1 MIHEEVLTMRAI
13 RSQSPVIPH
22 KEDVPIAPAKSTGFS
37 WDWLGLVP
45 FFAFA
50 FMFLFLPSVSIFI
63 RSFEA
68 PGGGF
73 TFNNLIALVTQR
85 DLINAY
91 KTSLTIS
98 LITAFGGAIFGFFLA
113 YAVVLGGLPS
123 VLRTFMMT
131 FSGVAS
137 NFAGVPLAF
146 AFIATMG
153 NAGLVTRWIETY
165 LKIDIHQYGFTI
177 YTIWGLSIV
186 YMYFQFPL
194 MVLIMAPALDG
205 LRREWK
211 EACQNL
217 GGTSWHYWRHI
228 AFPILL
234 PSLFGTAILLFGNA
248 FGAYATAYAF
258 SGSFINLV
266 TIVIGA
272 QIQGDV
278 LYNPGLGNAL
288 ALGMIIIMSLCM
300 SGYLYMQRRAARWI
314 R

>member
-1 MIHEEVLTMRAI
+1 LGQGTRQTA
-13 RSQSPVIPH
+13 RPLSR
-22 KEDVPIAPAKSTGFS
+22 KFS

-45 FFAFA
+45 FFLFAIAF
-50 FMFLFLPSVSIFI
+50 LLLPSASIFI
-63 RSFEA
+63 NSFKDPQGQFTVQNIMDIVARKDLRS
-68 PGGGF
+68 
-73 TFNNLIALVTQR
+73 
-85 DLINAY
+85 AY
-91 KTSLTIS
+91 QASLSIS
-98 LITAFGGAIFGFFLA
+98 AITAFGGALFGFLLA
-113 YAVVLGGLPS
+113 YAVTMGGLPRS
-123 VLRTFMMT
+123 LRTFLVT

-146 AFIATMG
+146 AFIATIG
-153 NAGLVTRWIETY
+153 NTGLITRTIEAVSGM
-165 LKIDIHQYGFTI
+165 DIHRMGFSI
-177 YTIWGLSIV
+177 YNIWGLSIV

-211 EACQNL
+211 EACENL
-217 GGTSWHYWRHI
+217 GATNWQYWRYV
-228 AFPILL
+228 ALPILL
-234 PSLFGTAILLFGNA
+234 PSLLGTAILLFGNA

-266 TIVIGA
+266 TIVIGG

-288 ALGMIIIMSLCM
+288 ALGMVIIMALCM
-300 SGYLYMQRRAARWI
+300 VGYTWMQRRAARWT

>member
-1 MIHEEVLTMRAI
+1 LSGR
-13 RSQSPVIPH
+13 PVAEP
-22 KEDVPIAPAKSTGFS
+22 APTSSERIVQGDAPPARPPGSRFNWG
-37 WDWLGLVP
+37 WIGVAP
-45 FFAFA
+45 FFLFA
-50 FMFLFLPSVSIFI
+50 FLFLLLPSVSIFV

-68 PGGGF
+68 VGGGF
-73 TFNNLIALVTQR
+73 TLDNFRAIFTGR
-85 DLINAY
+85 DLLNAY
-91 KTSLTIS
+91 RVSLTIS
-98 LITAFGGAIFGFFLA
+98 VITAIGGAIFGFLLA
-113 YAVVLGGLPS
+113 YAVILGGLPRF
-123 VLRTFMMT
+123 LRSFLLT

-146 AFIATMG
+146 AFVATMG
-153 NAGLVTRWIETY
+153 NAGLVTRLLETGFN
-165 LKIDIHQYGFTI
+165 IDIHAGGFTI
-177 YTIWGLSIV
+177 YSIYGLSIV

-205 LRREWK
+205 LKREWR
-211 EACQNL
+211 EATENL
-217 GGTSWHYWRHI
+217 GGTGYHYWRYV

-234 PSLFGTAILLFGNA
+234 PSLLGTMILLFGNA

-288 ALGMIIIMSLCM
+288 ALGMIVIMGLSMFGYISL
-300 SGYLYMQRRAARWI
+300 QRRAARWL

>member
-1 MIHEEVLTMRAI
+1 LSGR
-13 RSQSPVIPH
+13 PVA
-22 KEDVPIAPAKSTGFS
+22 E
-37 WDWLGLVP
+37 LVP
-45 FFAFA
+45 SSSERYPQGGAPPARPPGSRFNWGWIGVAPFFLFA
-50 FMFLFLPSVSIFI
+50 FMFLLLPSVSIFI

-73 TFNNLIALVTQR
+73 TLDNFREILTRR
-85 DLINAY
+85 DFLNAY
-91 KTSLTIS
+91 RVSLTIS
-98 LITAFGGAIFGFFLA
+98 AITAVGGAIFGFLLA
-113 YAVVLGGLPS
+113 YAVILGGLPRF
-123 VLRTFMMT
+123 LRSFLLT

-146 AFIATMG
+146 AFVATMG
-153 NAGLVTRWIETY
+153 NAGLVTRFLESAFN
-165 LKIDIHQYGFTI
+165 IDIHAGGFTI
-177 YTIWGLSIV
+177 YSIYGLSIV

-205 LRREWK
+205 LKREWR
-211 EACQNL
+211 EATENL
-217 GGTSWHYWRHI
+217 GGTAYHYWRHV

-234 PSLFGTAILLFGNA
+234 PSLLGTMILLFGNA

-288 ALGMIIIMSLCM
+288 ALGMILIMALSM
-300 SGYLYMQRRAARWI
+300 FGYLSLQRRAARWL

>member
-1 MIHEEVLTMRAI
+1 MSRTIAERLGTGDA
-13 RSQSPVIPH
+13 PVARPQ
-22 KEDVPIAPAKSTGFS
+22 KPGFN
-37 WDWLGLVP
+37 WGWLGVVP
-45 FFAFA
+45 FFLFA
-50 FMFLFLPSVSIFI
+50 ILFLFLPSASIFI

-68 PGGGF
+68 RGGGF
-73 TFNNLIALVTQR
+73 TFDNIVALVTQR
-85 DLINAY
+85 DIINAY
-91 KTSLTIS
+91 KASLSIS
-98 LITAFGGAIFGFFLA
+98 VITAVGGALFGFLLA
-113 YAVVLGGLPS
+113 YAVILGGLPRQI
-123 VLRTFMMT
+123 RTFLVT

-153 NAGLVTRWIETY
+153 NAGLVTRLVESY
-165 LKIDIHQYGFTI
+165 LNVDIHAGGFTI

-205 LRREWK
+205 LRREWR
-211 EACQNL
+211 EAAENL
-217 GGTSWHYWRHI
+217 GGTGYHYWRFV
-228 AFPILL
+228 ALPILL
-234 PSLFGTAILLFGNA
+234 PTLLGTTILLFGNA

-266 TIVIGA
+266 PILIGA

-288 ALGMIIIMSLCM
+288 ALGMIFIMSLSM
-300 SGYLYMQRRAARWI
+300 TGYLYLQRRSARWV